1 MRAMVLTRCGP
12 VESAPLSLEQRPVP
26 QPGAGEVRVRVQA
39 CGVCRTDLHIVEG
52 DLEAVRLP
60 IVPGHQVVGRVDAVG
75 PGVTLVAKGDR
86 VGVAWLRGVC
96 GDCGFC
102 RSGRENLCESAQ
114 FTGLHVD
121 GGYAEY
127 AVVPESFAYRVPEVF
142 GDQEATPLLCAGIIG
157 YRALKLSGVRPGER
171 LGLYGFGGSAHIAI
185 QVARHWG
192 CEVYV
197 CTREASHRAL
207 ARELGAAWV
216 GGATDAPPVKLHGAI
231 LFAPAGELVPPAL
244 QALERGGTLALAG
257 IHMSAVPVLDYT
269 RDLFGERS
277 LRSVTANTREDAKEL
292 LTVAAEIPIRP
303 RVELFR
309 LEEANRAL
317 QALKAGRIKGAG
329 VLVMQE

>member
-12 VESAPLSLEQRPVP
+12 VEKAPLSLEQRAVP

-52 DLEAVRLP
+52 ELEAVRLP

-96 GDCGFC
+96 GECGFC

-216 GGATDAPPVKLHGAI
+216 GGATDAPPVKL
-231 LFAPAGELVPPAL
+231 
-244 QALERGGTLALAG
+244 GGTLALAG
-257 IHMSAVPVLDYT
+257 IHMSAVPALDYT

-292 LTVAAEIPIRP
+292 LKVAAEIPIRP
-303 RVELFR
+303 RVEPFR

-329 VLVMQE
+329 VLVMEG